1 MRVDTDGV
9 LGRHNIQEGGVKL
22 TVVNESGKEAVVA
35 ILGRGLCQEDEK
47 SSCCTKDEG
56 GPFEAAL

>member
-1 MRVDTDGV
+1 M
-9 LGRHNIQEGGVKL
+9 
-22 TVVNESGKEAVVA
+22 VVRTKVSGKMMAVR
-35 ILGRGLCQEDEK
+35 GSTSGLCQEDEK